1 MEEKDQNTII
11 GHQQIL
17 EQLRR
22 TVASGRIAGAYLF
35 VGLAGVGKETVATYF
50 ARLIFCNVISR
61 RLQSAGKP
69 FGLENKL
76 VPEISDGE
84 HASVLPSVCRT
95 CLACRKVDS
104 GNHPDLRF
112 IRPEGSLVKI
122 AQIRELQ
129 KQIIYEPLEAS
140 RKVYILTDAE
150 RMNLEA
156 ENCLLK
162 TLEEPPASSVLI
174 LLTSN
179 IEALL
184 PTTRS
189 RCQILQFYPMPT
201 EELAEVLMKRFP
213 IDAEEATT
221 AAISAGGVVGKA
233 LTQLE
238 KGNRLA
244 PEVPEILKETDLL
257 AAFRL
262 AEQFKN
268 NPESLGELVT
278 WYRDLLFLQQGAPS
292 ELMTHIHALEEL
304 RTIVPRYSRLR
315 IQQAIHTVFHTKSLI
330 DNTNTNATLAL
341 EVMCLKL
348 MR

>member
-1 MEEKDQNTII
+1 MEQKNQNTII
-11 GHQQIL
+11 GHQQIV

-35 VGLAGVGKETVATYF
+35 VGPAGVGKETVATYF
-50 ARLIFCNVISR
+50 ARLIFCLQHKQSPEG
-61 RLQSAGKP
+61 LDEEQSA
-69 FGLENKL
+69 
-76 VPEISDGE
+76 S
-84 HASVLPSVCRT
+84 LPSVCGT

-104 GNHPDLRF
+104 GNHPDLQF
-112 IRPEGSLVKI
+112 IRPAGSLVKI
-122 AQIRELQ
+122 GQIRDVQ
-129 KQIIYEPLEAS
+129 KQIIYEPLEGS

-189 RCQILQFYPMPT
+189 RCQILQFYPMQT

-213 IDAEEATT
+213 IDAEAAAT

-244 PEVPEILKETDLL
+244 SEVPEILKETDLL

-268 NPESLGELVT
+268 NPESLAELVT
-278 WYRDLLFLQQGAPS
+278 WYRDLLFLQQEAPS

-315 IQQAIHTVFHTKSLI
+315 IQQAIQTVFHTKSLI

-348 MR
+348 LKIDSYRG

>member
-1 MEEKDQNTII
+1 MQQKNQNTII
-11 GHQQIL
+11 GHQQL
-17 EQLRR
+17 VEQLRR

-35 VGLAGVGKETVATYF
+35 VGPPGIGKETVATYF
-50 ARLIFCNVISR
+50 ARLIFC
-61 RLQSAGKP
+61 LQHKHTHEGADAAQ
-69 FGLENKL
+69 
-76 VPEISDGE
+76 SD
-84 HASVLPSVCRT
+84 ALPSVCGT

-112 IRPEGSLVKI
+112 IRPAGSLVKI
-122 AQIRELQ
+122 GQIRELQ

-189 RCQILQFYPMPT
+189 RCQILMFYPMQT
-201 EELAEVLMKRFP
+201 EELAEVLMKRFS
-213 IDAEEATT
+213 IDVEEATT

-233 LTQLE
+233 FTQLE

-244 PEVPEILKETDLL
+244 PELPEILKETDLL

-268 NPESLGELVT
+268 DPESLGELVT

-292 ELMTHIHALEEL
+292 DLITHIHSLEEL
-304 RTIVPRYSRLR
+304 RAIVPRYSRLR
-315 IQQAIHTVFHTKSLI
+315 IQQAIQTVFHTKSLI

-348 MR
+348 LK